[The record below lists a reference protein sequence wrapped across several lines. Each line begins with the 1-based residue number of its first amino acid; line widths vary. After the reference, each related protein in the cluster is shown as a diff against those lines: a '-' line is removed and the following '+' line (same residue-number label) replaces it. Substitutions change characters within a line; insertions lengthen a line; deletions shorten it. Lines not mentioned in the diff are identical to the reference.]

1 MNGYEGYNNGGYG
14 EKQGYNGGYNNGG
27 YSNGGYEQNQAQAQ
41 AQDQKPHARVDDDAF
56 GPKAGSSI
64 VSAFDAFPKSK
75 PQYVQRTSGGGKWTV
90 AMVVVSVI
98 LFWSELARWWTGA
111 EEHTF
116 AVEKGVG
123 RTMQINL
130 DILVKMH
137 CDDLHINVQDAA
149 GDRILAASLLQRDA
163 TTWQQW
169 VDARGIHRLGRDAQG
184 RLVTGEGWTTLPH
197 EEGFGEEHVHDIV
210 ALGRRRARWGKT
222 PKLPSSAHGQGDSC
236 RVYGSLDLNKVQGD
250 FHITARGHG
259 YMGVGDHL
267 NHLDHNAFNF
277 SHIINELSFGPFY
290 PSLVN
295 PLDQTV
301 NGATAHLHRFQ
312 YFMSVVPTVYSV
324 GRPGRRGARAIFTN
338 QYAVTEQSAEI
349 DERNIPGIFF
359 KYDIEPILL
368 NIVESRDGFLL
379 FALKIVNVLSGA
391 LVAGHWGFTL
401 SDWVHDV
408 LQRRRRRSGSA
419 ADGVLGKT
427 SAE

>member
-1 MNGYEGYNNGGYG
+1 MMNGYDA
-14 EKQGYNGGYNNGG
+14 YNGGYN
-27 YSNGGYEQNQAQAQ
+27 EKQHM
-41 AQDQKPHARVDDDAF
+41 DEDAF
-56 GPKAGSSI
+56 GPKSGNGI

-90 AMVVVSVI
+90 AMIIVSLI

-130 DILVKMH
+130 DILVKMQ
-137 CDDLHINVQDAA
+137 CDDLHVNVQDAA
-149 GDRILAASLLQRDA
+149 GDRILAASLLQRDP
-163 TTWQQW
+163 TTWAQW
-169 VDARGIHRLGRDAQG
+169 VDHRGNHRLGRDTQG

-222 PKLPSSAHGQGDSC
+222 PKLPSSANGVGDTC
-236 RVYGSLDLNKVQGD
+236 RIYGSLDLNKVQGD

-259 YMGVGDHL
+259 YMALGE
-267 NHLDHNAFNF
+267 HLDHNSFNF
-277 SHIINELSFGPFY
+277 SHIVNELSFGPFY

-301 NGATAHLHRFQ
+301 NEATAHFHRFQ

-324 GRPGRRGARAIFTN
+324 GHPGRRGARAIFTN

-368 NIVESRDGFLL
+368 NIVESRDGILL
-379 FALKIVNVLSGA
+379 FLLKIVNVLSGA

-401 SDWVHDV
+401 SDWVREV
-408 LQRRRRRSGSA
+408 LNRRRRRSGSA

-427 SAE
+427 STE